1 MLALGIDEVG
11 RGSLA
16 GPVVAAGVV
25 LDASKPIEGL
35 NDSKRLSSKKREELS
50 VLIHER
56 ALFVS
61 IALVDAQTIDR
72 INIFKATYMA
82 MEKVVVDAA
91 AALSLDLIMVD
102 GNQLIPT
109 KLAIK
114 QSAIVKGDSLIPAIM
129 AASIVA
135 KVYRDSI
142 MNDYFEQYPEYG
154 FQVHKGYGTK
164 AHREAIKLHGP
175 SPIHRRSFM
184 SMNQMELL

>member
-35 NDSKRLSSKKREELS
+35 NDSKRLSPKKREELS

-184 SMNQMELL
+184 SMNQLELL

>member
-25 LDASKPIEGL
+25 LDASRPIEGL
-35 NDSKRLSSKKREELS
+35 NDSKRLSPKKREELS